1 MGVAKVTSKNQITI
15 PADVR
20 DAFGVEAGDE
30 LVFFR
35 KLDGGLG
42 VRVRKARVGAGFG
55 VLNDGQ
61 HYTLEE
67 LREAVGE
74 AVAEDMAE
82 RLDHAGR

>member
-20 DAFGVEAGDE
+20 DAFGVEPGDE
-30 LVFFR
+30 LVFFH

-42 VRVRKARVGAGFG
+42 VRVRKVRVGAGFG
-55 VLNDGQ
+55 MAADG
-61 HYTLEE
+61 TRMSDRD

-74 AVAEDMAE
+74 AVAEGVAE
-82 RLDHAGR
+82 RLRQ

>member
-20 DAFGVEAGDE
+20 DAFGVEPGDE

-42 VRVRKARVGAGFG
+42 VRVRKIRVGAGFG
-55 VLNDGQ
+55 MASDGTRMSDQ
-61 HYTLEE
+61 D

-74 AVAEDMAE
+74 AVAEGVAE
-82 RLDHAGR
+82 RLRQ

>member
-20 DAFGVEAGDE
+20 DAFGVEPGDE

-42 VRVRKARVGAGFG
+42 VRVRKIRVGAGFG
-55 VLNDGQ
+55 LASDG
-61 HYTLEE
+61 TRMSDKD

-74 AVAEDMAE
+74 AVAEGVAE
-82 RLDHAGR
+82 RLRQ

>member
-55 VLNDGQ
+55 MVADGT
-61 HYTLEE
+61 HLTDGE
-67 LREAVGE
+67 LREAIGD
-74 AVAEDMAE
+74 AVASGVAE
-82 RLDHAGR
+82 RLER